1 MAQTIFALLTIGSI
15 GFFLFKASKIRRN
28 ILLGRDEKISD
39 NVGQRIKNVILIAL
53 GQKKMFKRWLP
64 ATLHFTIYAAFLITQ
79 IELLEIFI
87 DGFSGNHRLI
97 WHSVEGTFFGGIYTF
112 IISFIEVLSV
122 LALVATFAFL
132 ARRNLLKIPRFHKPE
147 MNGWPKLDGNIILY
161 LEIAL
166 VLFIFMMNSGDLAL
180 QAKGHAAYHHTDN
193 FAISQFIALLWADLD
208 TSTILLIERIGWWG
222 HILTVFTFLNY
233 LPFSKHLHIMLA
245 FPNVYFARVEPK
257 GEMIHLDSVT
267 EQVNELFGEEEEPE
281 SIVDVMVLKSEKN
294 PFKTIAVDESQK
306 EESLDDIFGD
316 TGGSEEGLDDIF
328 GDLGSA
334 EKEESLD
341 DIFGDTGNSEETESL
356 DDIFGD
362 TGNSEETESLD
373 DIFGDTGNSEETE
386 SLDDIFGDTGNSE
399 ETESLDD
406 IFGDTGNSEET
417 ESLDDI
423 FGDTG
428 NSEETESV
436 DDIFGDTGNS
446 EETES
451 VDDIFGNNEAESV
464 DDIFGNSQEESVDD
478 IFGNGKEEESIDDLF
493 GDDKA
498 KVTEEKLVVTE
509 FSGRANPK
517 SQIVEQEE
525 DFMPKFGAGDVF
537 DLSWKHILSS
547 YSCTECG
554 RCTDACPA
562 NITGKKLSPRKIM
575 MDVRDRA
582 EEVGKTLDAN
592 PNMTKENYDDG
603 KDLFSYITEEELH
616 ACTTCNACV
625 EACPVMISPLDI
637 IVEMRRHLVL
647 DEAKAPDSWNVM
659 FTNIENNGAPWQ
671 FSSDDRD
678 KWITE

>member
-1 MAQTIFALLTIGSI
+1 M
-15 GFFLFKASKIRRN
+15 
-28 ILLGRDEKISD
+28 
-39 NVGQRIKNVILIAL
+39 
-53 GQKKMFKRWLP
+53 
-64 ATLHFTIYAAFLITQ
+64 
-79 IELLEIFI
+79 
-87 DGFSGNHRLI
+87 
-97 WHSVEGTFFGGIYTF
+97 
-112 IISFIEVLSV
+112 
-122 LALVATFAFL
+122 
-132 ARRNLLKIPRFHKPE
+132 
-147 MNGWPKLDGNIILY
+147 
-161 LEIAL
+161 
-166 VLFIFMMNSGDLAL
+166 
-180 QAKGHAAYHHTDN
+180 
-193 FAISQFIALLWADLD
+193 
-208 TSTILLIERIGWWG
+208 
-222 HILTVFTFLNY
+222 
-233 LPFSKHLHIMLA
+233 
-245 FPNVYFARVEPK
+245 
-257 GEMIHLDSVT
+257 
-267 EQVNELFGEEEEPE
+267 
-281 SIVDVMVLKSEKN
+281 
-294 PFKTIAVDESQK
+294 
-306 EESLDDIFGD
+306 
-316 TGGSEEGLDDIF
+316 
-328 GDLGSA
+328 
-334 EKEESLD
+334 
-341 DIFGDTGNSEETESL
+341 
-356 DDIFGD
+356 
-362 TGNSEETESLD
+362 
-373 DIFGDTGNSEETE
+373 
-386 SLDDIFGDTGNSE
+386 
-399 ETESLDD
+399 DD

-436 DDIFGDTGNS
+436 DDIFGDSGSS

-451 VDDIFGNNEAESV
+451 VDDIFGDSGNSEESMDDIFGNNEAESV

-478 IFGNGKEEESIDDLF
+478 IFGNGKEEASIDDLF

-509 FSGRANPK
+509 FSGQANPK

-525 DFMPKFGAGDVF
+525 DFMPRFGAGDVF
-537 DLSWKHILSS
+537 DLSWKHILSA

-554 RCTDACPA
+554 RCTDVCPA

-592 PNMTKENYDDG
+592 PSMTKENYDDG